1 MGNNQTRLRSL
12 AAFLGLVTTALVFLC
27 GGALLAVSFE
37 GALRFA
43 FGVAAVAGYLFFF
56 AHALREIGLQA
67 QP

>member
-1 MGNNQTRLRSL
+1 VRNNLTRLRSL
-12 AAFLGLVTTALVFLC
+12 AAFLGLVTASLLFLC